1 MTDGRVLVFPPAR
14 GSRADHPAGSGR
26 PTAPP
31 RPVAEGDQG
40 RVRRSGSRPVP
51 GPSPRLRVRRA
62 VALLLL
68 ALALPGSA
76 QWLAGDRRLGR
87 AVLVG
92 VAAVTGLALL
102 LGIVA
107 LADTGAVLGL
117 FTDSTVLRLLAVLL
131 VLLGLGQAALLADA
145 WRLGRP
151 ATLPRRA
158 RPAVAAATALAVL
171 LVTAGAVAGARRAW
185 AGASLLDD
193 VFHDGAASAA
203 VDGRYNVLLL
213 GGDAGSDRVGTR
225 PDSVTLAS
233 IDATTGR
240 TVLFSLPRNLED
252 FPFAPGSAAAG
263 ALPGG

>member
-1 MTDGRVLVFPPAR
+1 M
-14 GSRADHPAGSGR
+14 
-26 PTAPP
+26 
-31 RPVAEGDQG
+31 
-40 RVRRSGSRPVP
+40 
-51 GPSPRLRVRRA
+51 RVRRA

-76 QWLAGDRRLGR
+76 QWLAGHRRLGR

-185 AGASLLDD
+185 RERPCSTTSSTTVRRRPRSTAGTPYSCWVATP
-193 VFHDGAASAA
+193 APT
-203 VDGRYNVLLL
+203 
-213 GGDAGSDRVGTR
+213 GSVRGPT
-225 PDSVTLAS
+225 A
-233 IDATTGR
+233 
-240 TVLFSLPRNLED
+240 
-252 FPFAPGSAAAG
+252 
-263 ALPGG
+263 

>member
-1 MTDGRVLVFPPAR
+1 MPRRTATSKSRKVTEGRVLLFPAVR

-26 PTAPP
+26 PPALRQPVADGEGGTPP
-31 RPVAEGDQG
+31 RGA
-40 RVRRSGSRPVP
+40 SRPAP
-51 GPSPRLRVRRA
+51 GLSPRLRVRRA

-76 QWLAGDRRLGR
+76 QWLAGRRRLGR

-107 LADTGAVLGL
+107 LADAGAILGL

-131 VLLGLGQAALLADA
+131 VVLGLGQAALLADA

-171 LVTAGAVAGARRAW
+171 LVATGAVAGARRAW

-193 VFHDGAASAA
+193 VFHD
-203 VDGRYNVLLL
+203 
-213 GGDAGSDRVGTR
+213 
-225 PDSVTLAS
+225 
-233 IDATTGR
+233 
-240 TVLFSLPRNLED
+240 
-252 FPFAPGSAAAG
+252 
-263 ALPGG
+263 